1 MTFQQFDT
9 YAWRSTC
16 HNLEVSCSDRA
27 LSPMHALF
35 LFSQAIDDALQEL
48 PFDQVG
54 VAFDIAREFGYESS
68 LERAEFI
75 QWFKTDLSRR
85 NQALAGYR

>member
-1 MTFQQFDT
+1 MNKFDSF
-9 YAWRSTC
+9 AWRSVC
-16 HNLEVSCSDRA
+16 RNLEVSCADRA

-35 LFSQAIDDALQEL
+35 LFSQAIDDALQDL

-54 VAFDIAREFGYESS
+54 VAFDIAREFGYEST

-75 QWFKTDLSRR
+75 QWFQNDSARR
-85 NQALAGYR
+85 NHSQFAYR